1 MLCCYAGLDKE
12 KLDELQKLEKK
23 LGKTLLAFQ
32 CHDTKMEKLNQTE
45 MSEIQE
51 LEKRLGFQLVAVQK

>member
-32 CHDTKMEKLNQTE
+32 CHDAKMEKLNQTE